1 MKSKRLNGFDLGI
14 ISKYRSEIFGITI
27 SWIVILHGV
36 IMDKVTFSPNLE
48 WLYIILKH
56 GNVGVDIF
64 LFLSGIGLYYSFS
77 KDNDVGRYMK
87 KRMSRVLI
95 PYLIIGGIYF
105 LYKDVELN
113 NSVTKFLAD
122 ISLISFLFKG
132 NKIVWYIFAI
142 MLCYI
147 IFPYVYRLIYDEKG
161 NYKKSS
167 SANLVFAI
175 ILVILMTFVIYL
187 SYRNSYDHIEAAIT
201 RIPVFMCGC
210 ACAGLIKQ
218 NKKISYIWPVLAFL
232 VVATSYSIFKRYLI
246 TGIYQ
251 RYYYCL
257 YGVSLTVLFALV
269 LSVIKWKPIHT
280 VFSWLGN
287 ISLELYL
294 CHILLRDL
302 FIHSRYYSGGHI
314 MLKYVVVVIISVV
327 LAKIVS
333 VFVSKLKKC

>member
-147 IFPYVYRLIYDEKG
+147 IFPYVYRWPCA
-161 NYKKSS
+161 
-167 SANLVFAI
+167 AN
-175 ILVILMTFVIYL
+175 
-187 SYRNSYDHIEAAIT
+187 R
-201 RIPVFMCGC
+201 
-210 ACAGLIKQ
+210 
-218 NKKISYIWPVLAFL
+218 
-232 VVATSYSIFKRYLI
+232 
-246 TGIYQ
+246 
-251 RYYYCL
+251 
-257 YGVSLTVLFALV
+257 
-269 LSVIKWKPIHT
+269 
-280 VFSWLGN
+280 
-287 ISLELYL
+287 
-294 CHILLRDL
+294 
-302 FIHSRYYSGGHI
+302 
-314 MLKYVVVVIISVV
+314 
-327 LAKIVS
+327 
-333 VFVSKLKKC
+333 